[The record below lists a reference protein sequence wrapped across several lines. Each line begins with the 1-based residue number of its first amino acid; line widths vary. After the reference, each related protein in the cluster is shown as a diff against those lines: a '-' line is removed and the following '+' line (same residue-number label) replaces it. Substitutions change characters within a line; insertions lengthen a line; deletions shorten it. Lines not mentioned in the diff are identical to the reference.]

1 MDNLTI
7 ISSLLSGFVGA
18 IITILSS
25 KYMNITNERKA
36 NSIEIIKKSNE
47 NILTL
52 GKLVNNEVTKKTE
65 IENYYN
71 EFLKNEGAI
80 SALANAYFSEK
91 VKRRTQSF
99 LVHCDAVYLIV
110 ELNLEKNGIDELKN
124 EIDSLQKELY
134 KLENKKDN
142 ESKELISREELN
154 QILNKKENIE
164 SIKSQIFYK
173 ENEVE
178 LLNIKSIELR
188 YRIRKIFES
197 DVLSDVFKETKK
209 IKELFVIEVERD
221 YKLSTRIRNFLK

>member
-1 MDNLTI
+1 M
-7 ISSLLSGFVGA
+7 
-18 IITILSS
+18 
-25 KYMNITNERKA
+25 
-36 NSIEIIKKSNE
+36 
-47 NILTL
+47 
-52 GKLVNNEVTKKTE
+52 
-65 IENYYN
+65 
-71 EFLKNEGAI
+71 
-80 SALANAYFSEK
+80 
-91 VKRRTQSF
+91 KRRTQSF

-173 ENEVE
+173 EKEVE